1 VLFNHRLPPFRPQ
14 TFQRRFNPSSTLK
27 TQSCARCVKT
37 VLIHVDES
45 KHLVARVDLA
55 NKIAISENAHLVGLA
70 FTGI

>member
-1 VLFNHRLPPFRPQ
+1 LLGLGKTTLSVSCRDKQ
-14 TFQRRFNPSSTLK
+14 TEELTMSY
-27 TQSCARCVKT
+27 KT

>member
-1 VLFNHRLPPFRPQ
+1 LLGLGKTTLSVSCRDKQ
-14 TFQRRFNPSSTLK
+14 TEELTMSY
-27 TQSCARCVKT
+27 KT
-37 VLIHVDES
+37 VHIHVDES